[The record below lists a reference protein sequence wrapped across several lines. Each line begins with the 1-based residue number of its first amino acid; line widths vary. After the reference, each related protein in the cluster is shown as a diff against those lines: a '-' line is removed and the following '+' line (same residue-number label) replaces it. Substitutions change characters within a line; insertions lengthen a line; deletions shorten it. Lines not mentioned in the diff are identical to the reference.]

1 MKKHLIAAAATLTLV
16 ALPSHAFFGKLTDQL
31 NKAMQQA
38 GNPSAGAAN
47 PGAAMGG
54 GKSAGSAD
62 SFNAV
67 CKAVLGA
74 PFKEMPGVDPNVE
87 VSKYF
92 NVSADFDKKLFDGIG
107 KNHQGSMV
115 NVAQLT
121 SDLYDKDVRSLA
133 DAFNANPSTPMLAQ
147 VIRYAEAGD
156 NYTRDEKPSTRT
168 EAKTLLAMI
177 MMQYPDLVKN
187 KSKINELLRDS
198 SLNNSGLG
206 IALLARAHLYG
217 DYEQKN
223 ENSFSNY
230 IGRASGGYQVRLAD
244 QTIVFAVEK
253 LPNWKYRGQYLDL
266 IRQSQQM
273 QADLQRQQ
281 NAVKSSDTNRRALLL
296 MQEGEKIDQMTL
308 DALNAGPKMAEIRA
322 KGEFLK
328 KQGAGEGNLIEVAA
342 YQSEEAKKE
351 IGRLLAAN
359 PTLND
364 DAKKKLKEANQKMV
378 ENLNAMKA
386 ITVEVALKF
395 FNGELGET
403 MNSGEKINKYFRDAC
418 AVGFR
423 QVEFTKQAGV
433 PAPALSQDQLTAD
446 LMK

>member
-1 MKKHLIAAAATLTLV
+1 MKKHFIAIAATLSV
-16 ALPSHAFFGKLTDQL
+16 AAMPSHAFFGKLNEQL
-31 NKAMQQA
+31 NKAMQQPA
-38 GNPSAGAAN
+38 GGAPNMPGAAN
-47 PGAAMGG
+47 AGRTAP
-54 GKSAGSAD
+54 SAN

-67 CKAVLGA
+67 CRTVLGA

-87 VSKYF
+87 VAKYF
-92 NVSADFDKKLFDGIG
+92 NVTADFDKLLLAGIG

-115 NVAQLT
+115 NVTQLT
-121 SDLYDKDVRSLA
+121 PDLYDKDVRSLA

-147 VIRYAEAGD
+147 VIRYAEVGD
-156 NYTRDEKPSTRT
+156 NYTSDEKPSTRT
-168 EAKTLLAMI
+168 ESKTLLAMI
-177 MMQYPDLVKN
+177 MMQYPELAKN
-187 KSKINELLRDS
+187 KAKINELLRDS

-230 IGRASGGYQVRLAD
+230 IGRASGNYQVRLAD
-244 QTIVFAVEK
+244 QTIVYAVEK
-253 LPNWKYRGQYLDL
+253 MPNWNYRGQYISLMK
-266 IRQSQQM
+266 QSQQM

-328 KQGAGEGNLIEVAA
+328 KQGSGEGNLIEVAA

-364 DAKKKLKEANQKMV
+364 EAKKKLQQANQKLV
-378 ENLNAMKA
+378 ENLNFMKA
-386 ITVEVALKF
+386 ITIEVALKF

-403 MNSGEKINKYFRDAC
+403 LNSGEKINKYFRDAC